1 MTVNFEKTDAV
12 KGEVK
17 FTIDRAVVETGL
29 TKTFNQMKGNLNVP
43 GFRKGKV
50 PRRIFNQMFGE
61 ESLYEDT
68 LNDIFPTAYQE
79 ALEEVDADIVG
90 QPQIKDIVWEAGKDW
105 EVLVEVSLKPEVKLG
120 DYKELEVTK
129 HDRDVSEDDVEN
141 ALESRRK
148 EFAELVVVDEA
159 AKDGDTVVIDYVGS
173 VDGVEFDGGTASNHS
188 LELGSN
194 SFIPGFE
201 EQLVGVE
208 SGSEV
213 DVNVTF
219 PEEYHSDDLAGQE
232 ALFKVTVHEVK
243 RKELPELD
251 DDFAQDVDDEVETL
265 DELRAKL
272 RTDLDTSRN
281 DFADN
286 ARDEEAIEKAVNNA
300 EIAEIPYDMTH
311 EEVHRQMDMFYNS
324 LSQQG
329 MNPEMYFNI
338 TQTTEEDLHQQFEIG
353 AEDNVRTNLVIE
365 AIVKEEG
372 LDATEEE
379 IEEEIKNLADQYGL
393 SEEQVREVLST
404 DLLTHDIAMKKAIE
418 LIGSSA
424 KEVLEPVEETEED
437 AE

>member
-272 RTDLDTSRN
+272 RTDLETSRN

-311 EEVHRQMDMFYNS
+311 EEVHRQMDLFYNS

>member
-272 RTDLDTSRN
+272 RTDLETSRN

-404 DLLTHDIAMKKAIE
+404 ELLTHDIAMKKAIE